1 MTLLLLSGDQSAR
14 ENEKEREREPKARG
28 RALKPSHRLQVLPL
42 CSAYR
47 AQGFH
52 ADANEPRARF
62 LQGQGRGGGNPNR
75 LLAASCIIFKTER
88 VARWEPG
95 DEWGRATHRHGASAR
110 GERTAL
116 FYGGRGEGSAAPR
129 AVPGATCGP
138 RSEPGTRP
146 RSRSPGAALSH
157 FLLPSLFFPAPPTSP
172 QAATVEASGS
182 PRPASPSFAGTSPS
196 EGRGA
201 PSGSSSRSPPRVRSR
216 SETELRRAQNGGRAH
231 GRPTR
236 VPGRPRG
243 AAPTWK
249 RSAPSPRESL
259 LRASPGRDEARGP
272 REDGAARAGERSGPR
287 GPSRTPS
294 YGPGSALLLR
304 AAAPRPRGRR
314 GHAAMPRGI
323 CGASDAGAAGHAG
336 VRLPRR
342 PAADRPPPPHAG
354 RGPPSAPR
362 TRRGRAAGVSG
373 RGAAR
378 ALPSGRT
385 RDTCSRFH
393 SPRRPGS
400 ADVYGARLGLPAAH
414 PRGRRRTS
422 ALAAPRRAVRGE
434 EPREAAPAGASP
446 HVRSAG
452 PLPRRPPPP
461 APRSRGAR
469 RGAGFGAGGA
479 AGRERRW
486 RGARGSPRLG
496 AARPQEAP
504 ISMSQWRRRAV
515 TGRAGQISPPGPA
528 DTKGT
533 GRKGERRGAPIRSPG
548 GRRHGSAPAARLP
561 GPGPPHRYLPAAL
574 ARRCADGAGSG

>member
-249 RSAPSPRESL
+249 RSAPSPTESL

-314 GHAAMPRGI
+314 GHAVSAARATPEPRGTLG
-323 CGASDAGAAGHAG
+323 CGCHVVRPLTARLHLTPAEGRR
-336 VRLPRR
+336 RLPARGGAGPRGCQGVEPPAPFRR
-342 PAADRPPPPHAG
+342 AARGTRAPAFTARVG
-354 RGPPSAPR
+354 RGALTFTERGSACPPR
-362 TRRGRAAGVSG
+362 TRG
-373 RGAAR
+373 
-378 ALPSGRT
+378 
-385 RDTCSRFH
+385 D
-393 SPRRPGS
+393 
-400 ADVYGARLGLPAAH
+400 
-414 PRGRRRTS
+414 
-422 ALAAPRRAVRGE
+422 
-434 EPREAAPAGASP
+434 
-446 HVRSAG
+446 
-452 PLPRRPPPP
+452 
-461 APRSRGAR
+461 
-469 RGAGFGAGGA
+469 A
-479 AGRERRW
+479 AGRALSRPRAAPFGA
-486 RGARGSPRLG
+486 RNRARPPRPAPLPTCAPPGRFRAARPLPLRDPAAPGGARGSG
-496 AARPQEAP
+496 
-504 ISMSQWRRRAV
+504 RAV
-515 TGRAGQISPPGPA
+515 PP
-528 DTKGT
+528 
-533 GRKGERRGAPIRSPG
+533 
-548 GRRHGSAPAARLP
+548 
-561 GPGPPHRYLPAAL
+561 
-574 ARRCADGAGSG
+574 AGSGAGAGPGGAPGSGRRGRRKRPLA